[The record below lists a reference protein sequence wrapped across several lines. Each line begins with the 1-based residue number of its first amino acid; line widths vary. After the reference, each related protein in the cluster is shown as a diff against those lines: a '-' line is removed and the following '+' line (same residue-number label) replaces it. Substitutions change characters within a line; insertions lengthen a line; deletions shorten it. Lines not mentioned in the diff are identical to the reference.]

1 MMRGWSLPRLGTAA
15 ALAIWASSFW
25 FIIATDRLAFYLASR
40 ATWLAPLGAAT
51 LTIAAIGSLATAR
64 GPRREPISKGQLA
77 NLLFLVV
84 PAIVVMAFPPL
95 TLGSFAVGQRQ
106 VSVKGAYAS
115 TEAIDIEKGDLSLM
129 DIFGLSY
136 LGDLDL
142 LASRAG
148 STSSFTGFVS
158 REGNVAADEF
168 QLNRFVVSCCPG
180 DAVLIWLRVVGA
192 PAGEFKAD
200 DWVRVTGDIYP
211 IGKTVVVDAAEV
223 EKVPR
228 PRHPYLNQDR

>member
-1 MMRGWSLPRLGTAA
+1 MTRAWNLPRLGTAIALSTWA
-15 ALAIWASSFW
+15 ASFW

-40 ATWLAPLGAAT
+40 AAWLAPLGALT
-51 LTIAAIGSLATAR
+51 LTAAAIGSFLTAR
-64 GPRREPISKGQLA
+64 GPHRASISGAQMR

-84 PAIVVMAFPPL
+84 PAVVVMAFPPL
-95 TLGSFAVGQRQ
+95 TLGSYAAGQRQ

-115 TEAIDIEKGDLSLM
+115 TEPSDIATGDLSLM

-136 LGDLDL
+136 MGDLDQ

-158 REGNVAADEF
+158 RDGSTAADEF
-168 QLNRFVVSCCPG
+168 ELNRFVVSCCPG

-192 PAGEFKAD
+192 PAGEFKTD
-200 DWVRVTGDIYP
+200 DWVRVTGKVYP
-211 IGKTVVVDAAEV
+211 IGKTIVVDASDV
-223 EKVPR
+223 RKVPR
-228 PRHPYLNQDR
+228 PKHPYLNQDR

>member
-1 MMRGWSLPRLGTAA
+1 MTRGWSVPRLATAA
-15 ALAIWASSFW
+15 ALAIWATSFW

-40 ATWLAPLGAAT
+40 TEWLAPLGAVT

-64 GPRREPISKGQLA
+64 GPRREPISRGQVA
-77 NLLFLVV
+77 NLFFLIV
-84 PAIVVMAFPPL
+84 PALVVMAFPPL

-106 VSVKGAYAS
+106 VSVKGVYAA
-115 TEAIDIEKGDLSLM
+115 TEAEDIDKGDLSLM

-136 LGDLDL
+136 MGDLNL
-142 LASRAG
+142 LAARAG

-158 REGNVAADEF
+158 RDGNVAADEF

-180 DAVLIWLRVVGA
+180 DAVLTWLRVVGA

-223 EKVPR
+223 VKVPR
-228 PRHPYLNQDR
+228 PRRPYLNRS